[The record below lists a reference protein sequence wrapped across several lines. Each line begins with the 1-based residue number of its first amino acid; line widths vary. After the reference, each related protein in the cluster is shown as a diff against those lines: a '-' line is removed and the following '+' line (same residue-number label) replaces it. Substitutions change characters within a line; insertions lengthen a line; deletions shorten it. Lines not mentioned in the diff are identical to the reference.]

1 MMWRPARSATN
12 IREPECRLSS
22 PNLYIKDHH
31 PNKIKD
37 QDQVTTFRFNLH
49 PIIRFT
55 PSREF
60 GIFTVSSMLLLL
72 FTGLLHLQDGLNTFI
87 GTTNRLLD
95 TSTLFRSTLLGF
107 IIIEAIFLVSN
118 FQHATLASQSGA
130 IIASS
135 SFGKMPS
142 FSFKAS

>member
-1 MMWRPARSATN
+1 MMWRPARSASN

-22 PNLYIKDHH
+22 PKLYIKDHH

-37 QDQVTTFRFNLH
+37 KDQVTTFRFNLH

-72 FTGLLHLQDGLNTFI
+72 LQDCCIFKMA
-87 GTTNRLLD
+87 
-95 TSTLFRSTLLGF
+95 STHSLELPVVFSTP
-107 IIIEAIFLVSN
+107 A
-118 FQHATLASQSGA
+118 
-130 IIASS
+130 
-135 SFGKMPS
+135 PS
-142 FSFKAS
+142 FAPHYWVLSLLKPFFWYQTFSMRLWRRSQEPSLRAHLMAKCYLSPSKAD